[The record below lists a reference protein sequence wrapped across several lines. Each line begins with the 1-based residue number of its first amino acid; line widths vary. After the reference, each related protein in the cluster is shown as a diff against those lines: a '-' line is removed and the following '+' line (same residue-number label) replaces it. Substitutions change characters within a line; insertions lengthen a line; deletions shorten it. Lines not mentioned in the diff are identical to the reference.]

1 MSCVPFV
8 FFFFLN
14 GYIEFELNEVQKS
27 ACVYDELPY
36 ISTVLDL
43 QEKKF
48 KFLIFI
54 SILLSA
60 RFHLPYIYL
69 SIDG

>member
-1 MSCVPFV
+1 MSCVSFV

-14 GYIEFELNEVQKS
+14 GYIEFELNEAQKS

-36 ISTVLDL
+36 ISIVLDL

-48 KFLIFI
+48 KFLIF
-54 SILLSA
+54 SSQ
-60 RFHLPYIYL
+60 FC
-69 SIDG
+69 